1 MLVIFLMA
9 VSLALDAFAVAT
21 STAIAT
27 PNFRKRYAVR
37 MGIWF
42 GAFQFAMPLIGWLL
56 ATSVS
61 DYIKAIDHFIA
72 FGLLAFLGGRMV
84 WGSFDKECEVGQ
96 HADDLTPGRLC
107 LLAIA
112 TSIDAMAAG
121 ISMAFMPEIHGFT
134 GVLLACVVIGVVAFV
149 LSALGALL
157 GKKLGC
163 IFQKR
168 AELVGGVV
176 LILLGTKILME
187 HLTSGT

>member
-1 MLVIFLMA
+1 MA

-27 PNFRKRYAVR
+27 PNFRKRYAVK
-37 MGIWF
+37 MGVWF
-42 GAFQFAMPLIGWLL
+42 GVFQFAMPLMGWLL

-84 WGSFDKECEVGQ
+84 WGSFDKECAVGE
-96 HADDLTPGRLC
+96 HADSLTAGRLC

-134 GVLLACVVIGVVAFV
+134 DVLLACVVIGVVAFT

-157 GKKLGC
+157 GKRLGC
-163 IFQKR
+163 LFQKR
-168 AELVGGVV
+168 AELVGGLV
-176 LILLGTKILME
+176 LIALGVKILVE
-187 HLTSGT
+187 HLSSGT